1 MRGDL
6 EWVSTPRLVES
17 AAERFPEVEAL
28 VDGNLALTYA
38 ELPAAMYRSARAA
51 IAAGLEPGDRAAIW
65 APNSAAWVLAALGIQ
80 AAGGVLVPVNTRF
93 KGDEAAW
100 VLGKSGARLLFT
112 VNGFL
117 DTDYVA
123 LLDAAGADLPA
134 LETIVLLDGEPPAGT
149 VSWEEYLDRGDAV
162 PAAEAEARAAAIT
175 GDDLADILFTSG
187 TTGRPKGA
195 MTTHGQNL
203 RVFEVY
209 TAALGLREGDRYLI
223 VNPFFHSFGYKAGW
237 LSSIMRGA
245 TILPQP
251 VFDVP
256 AVLDRVERDA
266 SPCSPD
272 HRRSCRGFRPPRPR
286 PLRPLVPAAHDHR
299 VGVGPGRAH
308 QASPGGDDLRDD
320 PDRLRAHRDER
331 GRLGVQP
338 RRRPRD
344 DRVLVGPAISD
355 IEVKVVDDDGRE
367 VPAWGGRRGPGPRL
381 QRHARLLGGARAD
394 RGDDRRRGL
403 ALTRAISGS
412 STTATT

>member
-17 AAERFPEVEAL
+17 AAERFPGVQAL
-28 VDGNLALTYA
+28 VDGDLSLTYA

-51 IAAGLEPGDRAAIW
+51 IAAGLQPGDRAAIW

-123 LLDAAGADLPA
+123 LLRAAGADLPA
-134 LETIVLLDGEPPAGT
+134 LETIVVLDGDPPDGDVVWA
-149 VSWEEYLDRGDAV
+149 EYLDRGDAV

-256 AVLDRVERDA
+256 DGARPGRA
-266 SPCSPD
+266 RAR
-272 HRRSCRGFRPPRPR
+272 HRAPRTTHAAAGHPRPPRPR
-286 PLRPLVPAAHDHR
+286 PLRPLVAAAHDHR
-299 VGVGPGRAH
+299 VRVGPGRAH
-308 QASPGGDDLRDD
+308 QAAPGGDDLRDD
-320 PDRLRAHRDER
+320 PHRLRAHRDER
-331 GRLGVQP
+331 GRVGVQP

-344 DRVLVGPAISD
+344 DRVLVGPGD
-355 IEVKVVDDDGRE
+355 PRHRGQGRRRRR
-367 VPAWGGRRGPGPRL
+367 PRGAPRRGRRGPRPR
-381 QRHARLLGGARAD
+381 
-394 RGDDRRRGL
+394 
-403 ALTRAISGS
+403 
-412 STTATT
+412 ATT